1 MRIQH
6 RHLALG
12 FAGAAA
18 LAFAV
23 WAWRS
28 ASERER
34 ERNLERELGEL
45 HDDSATRKRQPP
57 PLVRRQLERSEESA
71 RAAVFS
77 PPAGGDPLEPSA
89 HEAIEAFDAVID
101 ELELALDDERKLSP
115 VERDEYYE
123 RATGSFKAMSAW
135 IDGSSA
141 SERRLLEDSHKQMM
155 ELMRKLDIK
164 PPEREIDGFVSARER

>member
-18 LAFAV
+18 LAFVV

-28 ASERER
+28 AAERER
-34 ERNLERELGEL
+34 ERNLDRELSAL
-45 HDDSATRKRQPP
+45 HEDTATRRRQPP
-57 PLVRRQLERSEESA
+57 PLMRRQLERSEENA
-71 RAAVFS
+71 RAAVFA

-89 HEAIEAFDAVID
+89 QEAIEAFDGVID
-101 ELELALDDERKLSP
+101 ELEQALDEERKLSP

-155 ELMRKLDIK
+155 DLMRRLDIQ
-164 PPEREIDGFVSARER
+164 PSEREIDGFVSARER